1 MYLHIPI
8 PSYIPKINT
17 PTQTLKNEKN
27 LWEAKSRE
35 TKLLLF
41 INIHLLSH
49 PNWKEFGILLKYYPF
64 LYSFYKNTSFLEL

>member
-27 LWEAKSRE
+27 LWGAKSRE
-35 TKLLLF
+35 AILLLF
-41 INIHLLSH
+41 INMLLLSD
-49 PNWKEFGILLKYYPF
+49 PNRNDFGMLFKYYPF
-64 LYSFYKNTSFLEL
+64 LYFF